1 MENLVEFFGGEEAEG
16 DACLLEADVLVE
28 RLVRGLRGVLVT
40 DVRVQRRDEHER
52 AMEILVHLLA
62 VRRDS
67 CDAAVVERLDR
78 VGEEAC
84 GLEEVIDHDRHEDV
98 QLEIALRGGK
108 ADCGIVAH
116 DLHGDHRDGL
126 ALCRVDLARHDG
138 TARLVRGDRDFAETA
153 ARTCCEPAD
162 IVCNLHHV
170 RGESLESAVRK
181 DNGVLAREC
190 VELVRRGDELLARQL
205 ACRLGNGNIEA
216 LWCVQSRADGSAA
229 ECELMQERQSCLQ
242 LLLRLLEHGEPAADL
257 LREGDWYSI
266 LQMCASGLDDALILL
281 HQTAKGICEEVNTR
295 EESVLDGDDGSNV
308 HRCRESVVR
317 ALRHVGVIVRMED
330 LLARDLVAAIC
341 DDLVD
346 VHVGLR
352 AAARLPDGE
361 GEVFREF
368 ACDDLITRR
377 LDGVQTLFVELA
389 ELVVRDGSGF
399 LQNAECMDD
408 LGGHLLDA
416 DREVLE
422 AALRLC
428 RPILV
433 CGHLDFAE
441 GIVFD
446 TILHLDCPP

>member
-1 MENLVEFFGGEEAEG
+1 
-16 DACLLEADVLVE
+16 
-28 RLVRGLRGVLVT
+28 
-40 DVRVQRRDEHER
+40 
-52 AMEILVHLLA
+52 
-62 VRRDS
+62 
-67 CDAAVVERLDR
+67 
-78 VGEEAC
+78 
-84 GLEEVIDHDRHEDV
+84 
-98 QLEIALRGGK
+98 
-108 ADCGIVAH
+108 
-116 DLHGDHRDGL
+116 
-126 ALCRVDLARHDG
+126 
-138 TARLVRGDRDFAETA
+138 
-153 ARTCCEPAD
+153 
-162 IVCNLHHV
+162 
-170 RGESLESAVRK
+170 
-181 DNGVLAREC
+181 
-190 VELVRRGDELLARQL
+190 
-205 ACRLGNGNIEA
+205 
-216 LWCVQSRADGSAA
+216 
-229 ECELMQERQSCLQ
+229 
-242 LLLRLLEHGEPAADL
+242 
-257 LREGDWYSI
+257 
-266 LQMCASGLDDALILL
+266 
-281 HQTAKGICEEVNTR
+281 
-295 EESVLDGDDGSNV
+295 
-308 HRCRESVVR
+308 
-317 ALRHVGVIVRMED
+317 MED

-368 ACDDLITRR
+368 ACDDLIARR

-428 RPILV
+428 RPILI